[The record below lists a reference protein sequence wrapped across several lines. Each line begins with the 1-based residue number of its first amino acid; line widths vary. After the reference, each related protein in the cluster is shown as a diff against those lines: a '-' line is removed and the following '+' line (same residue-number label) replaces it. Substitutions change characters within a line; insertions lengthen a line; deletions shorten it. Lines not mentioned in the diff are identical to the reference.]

1 MLYSDDGS
9 IMNTDSLFMKSVILV
24 SEFIGSYIQFGF
36 FGKAD
41 EVVHDK
47 KITIFSNSPK
57 SVISMT
63 QLD

>member
-1 MLYSDDGS
+1 
-9 IMNTDSLFMKSVILV
+9 MKSVILV

-47 KITIFSNSPK
+47 KITIFSNRPK